1 MKQNKQPAVSFL
13 TRDFGLSQ
21 GSFGLSPQHLALRL
35 RDARL
40 RSSTTTKQKE
50 QPRTCFC
57 WDTAGL
63 RGAFQKAL
71 CEAAS
76 SVR

>member
-50 QPRTCFC
+50 QPRT
-57 WDTAGL
+57 
-63 RGAFQKAL
+63 
-71 CEAAS
+71 
-76 SVR
+76 